1 MIDPDNTPTTFRA
14 ALCSAEYW
22 LLLVA
27 ALAAGFGV
35 TAAIT
40 VPAVMAGL
48 LISSLPKY
56 SALYP
61 RAKAAGATRIFW
73 LTIAASILNATLAAI
88 AAQILGRLTWW
99 LWGL

>member
-1 MIDPDNTPTTFRA
+1 MLDPDDRPLTFRA

-35 TAAIT
+35 TSLIT
-40 VPAVMAGL
+40 VPTVMAGL

-56 SALYP
+56 APLYP
-61 RAKAAGATRIFW
+61 RAKAVGAMRVFW
-73 LTIAASILNATLAAI
+73 LTVIVSILNATLAAS
-88 AAQILGRLTWW
+88 AAHILGRLTWW